1 MLTSFSKALRT
12 SNSEFYI
19 LKLKIL
25 ALVKTMAS
33 PAAPPVPRRSS
44 SGTTLQDAE
53 RVAELLRRGAEIG
66 GLNRVLLQKDVRE
79 FADMHNVIADECD
92 GDETKVC
99 RVEGARLRRPLE
111 EGGCAC
117 M

>member
-1 MLTSFSKALRT
+1 VRNEIAELERAIHEAEATIAQGEREVKSA
-12 SNSEFYI
+12 SE
-19 LKLKIL
+19 LEG
-25 ALVKTMAS
+25 ADAREQE
-33 PAAPPVPRRSS
+33 A
-44 SGTTLQDAE
+44 AE

>member
-1 MLTSFSKALRT
+1 VMLTSFTNLQFRILYFKIE
-12 SNSEFYI
+12 NSSPR
-19 LKLKIL
+19 
-25 ALVKTMAS
+25 KTMAS

>member
-1 MLTSFSKALRT
+1 
-12 SNSEFYI
+12 
-19 LKLKIL
+19 
-25 ALVKTMAS
+25 MAS